1 VYGVTPASQS
11 CEPQCGNTAGAR
23 IQAELGM
30 QPDSFLLSLHVLSKK
45 YLLGLTVLK
54 HANVLPFVQRP
65 LLQMLLLQTHPKD
78 CILFVAPLKALVS
91 LSSLEAELTCK
102 CDRFLLFSLILVS
115 LLSKWNAVV
124 QDLQAAMEQVFHKH
138 TVEEW
143 MEENVYPSL
152 EKLQQV
158 VDDLDKAIK
167 AQN

>member
-1 VYGVTPASQS
+1 MELLLHLKVVSLSVGTQQGPGSRQSLGCNQTPFS
-11 CEPQCGNTAGAR
+11 CHCTCFP
-23 IQAELGM
+23 
-30 QPDSFLLSLHVLSKK
+30 K

-167 AQN
+167 ARN